1 MSANLLVLRSGVV
14 SRKIDLCRHPPGRA
28 AGATQTSVRFRVVRL
43 DRIAAFSDARS
54 RGLTNGRQEL
64 TAGFLASPAGLLAN
78 PAVRVMRRVALALI
92 STALADGYA
101 GLDQRL
107 VQIGIPL

>member
-54 RGLTNGRQEL
+54 LTNGRQEL
-64 TAGFLASPAGLLAN
+64 TAGFLASPAGLLAHA
-78 PAVRVMRRVALALI
+78 AVRVVRGVPLALI
-92 STALADGYA
+92 STALADDYA
-101 GLDQRL
+101 RLDQRL
-107 VQIGIPL
+107 VQIGIPLR